1 VANTKDPIFRRLLV
15 FAAPYKGRI
24 FLSMFASMGVAAS
37 DGIIAKLVEPFID
50 RIVIA
55 QDYELAKLVPLF
67 AVALAIF
74 KGASRYVQEY
84 FISTAG
90 QMAIQD
96 IRNALF
102 GRSMSLSMRYY
113 TGTASGSLMSRI
125 LNDVNLMQSVLSNV
139 VVSGIRETLTLFGLA
154 GVAFYTDWRM
164 AIMSFVVIPAAA
176 VPATLI
182 GKKIKK
188 FSRQGQGAMGDLT
201 MALEQAFSGI
211 KVVKAFATEERENN
225 KFVGQ
230 NQDYYR
236 FIRKTIKYGALSSP
250 VMEILTA
257 IGIATVLWYGLNR
270 VLQGEMT
277 QGQLFSVL
285 AAILLMYTPLKRLTK
300 VNNTVQQ
307 ALGGAER
314 VFEILDE
321 KPEIVEAENA
331 ICLSECRGD
340 VCFDNVSFSYDSEP
354 VIQHLSL
361 KVSPGEVV
369 ALVGPSGA
377 GKSTL
382 AGLISRFYDPNVGRI
397 LIDGHDI
404 RTLTKRSLHDNLAL
418 VDQETFLFNASISD
432 NISYGSDSASEA
444 DIIAAAEKAFAHDFI
459 LEMPEGYQTLIGDR
473 GVRLSGGQRQRLCI
487 ARAVLRN
494 APILLLDEAT
504 SALDTESEAMV
515 QQALSNLMRDRTTF
529 VIAHRLSTI
538 KHADR
543 ILVLEQGVVIE
554 TGTHQQLMAIDG
566 LYRRLHDMQF
576 KETTSPCV

>member
-1 VANTKDPIFRRLLV
+1 MANTKDPIFRRLLV

>member
-1 VANTKDPIFRRLLV
+1 VTIRKDQIFRRLLA
-15 FAAPYKGRI
+15 FAEPYKGRI
-24 FLSMFASMGVAAS
+24 LLSVIASLGVAAS
-37 DGIIAKLVEPFID
+37 DGVIAKLVEPFID

-55 QDYELAKLVPLF
+55 QDYELAEMVPLL
-67 AVALAIF
+67 AVALAVF
-74 KGASRYVQEY
+74 KGVSRYVQEY

-102 GRSMSLSMRYY
+102 GQSMNLSMRYY
-113 TGTASGSLMSRI
+113 SGTASGSLMSRI

-139 VVSGIRETLTLFGLA
+139 VVSGIRETLTLVGLA

-164 AIMSFVVIPAAA
+164 ALTSFVVIPAAA
-176 VPATLI
+176 VPASII
-182 GKKIKK
+182 GRRIKK
-188 FSRQGQGAMGDLT
+188 FSKKGQAAMGDLT
-201 MALEQAFSGI
+201 TALEQAFSGI
-211 KVVKAFATEERENN
+211 KVVKAFATEESEKN
-225 KFVGQ
+225 KFFKQ
-230 NQDYYR
+230 NLAYYH

-257 IGIATVLWYGLNR
+257 IGVAAVLWYGLSR
-270 VLQGEMT
+270 VLAGAMT

-285 AAILLMYTPLKRLTK
+285 AAILMMYTPLKRLTK

-314 VFEILDE
+314 VFELLDE
-321 KPEIVEAENA
+321 KPEIVESPQAVGL
-331 ICLSECRGD
+331 IDCRGE
-340 VCFDNVSFSYDSEP
+340 VCFEDVSFSYDAEP
-354 VIQHLSL
+354 VIQHLNL

-377 GKSTL
+377 GKSTI
-382 AGLISRFYDPNVGRI
+382 AGLISRFYDANQGRI
-397 LIDGHDI
+397 LIDAHDI
-404 RTLTKRSLHDNLAL
+404 RDLTIRSLHDNLAL
-418 VDQETFLFNASISD
+418 VDQETFLFNASIHE
-432 NISYGSDSASEA
+432 NICYGATGASESA
-444 DIIAAAEKAFAHDFI
+444 VVAAAEQAFADEFI
-459 LEMPEGYQTLIGDR
+459 RQMPEGYQTLIGDR

-487 ARAVLRN
+487 ARAILRD

-515 QQALSNLMRDRTTF
+515 QKALSNLMRNRTTF

-543 ILVLEQGVVIE
+543 ILVLEQGEVRE
-554 TGTHQQLMAIDG
+554 SGTHQQLMAAKG
-566 LYRRLHDMQF
+566 LYCRLHDMQF
-576 KETTSPCV
+576 KDPAPSCV